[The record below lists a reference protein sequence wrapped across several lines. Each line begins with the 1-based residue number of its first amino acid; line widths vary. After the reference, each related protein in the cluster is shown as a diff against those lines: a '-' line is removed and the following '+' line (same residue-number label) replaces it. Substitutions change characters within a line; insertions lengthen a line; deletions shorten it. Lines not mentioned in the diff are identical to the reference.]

1 VVGGKDGTGS
11 SRGLEGGGELEEKK
25 GKRQRN
31 ANELERGQIFQP
43 LRSLLLFTSTKYV
56 FIFKLFLN

>member
-25 GKRQRN
+25 GKSN
-31 ANELERGQIFQP
+31 ATLTNTSEARFFSLSALSFYLHP
-43 LRSLLLFTSTKYV
+43 LNMFLSAKY
-56 FIFKLFLN
+56 F